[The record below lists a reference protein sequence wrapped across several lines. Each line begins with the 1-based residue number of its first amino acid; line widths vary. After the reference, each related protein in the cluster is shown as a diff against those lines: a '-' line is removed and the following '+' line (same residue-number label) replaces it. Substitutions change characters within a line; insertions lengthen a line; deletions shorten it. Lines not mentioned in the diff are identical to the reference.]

1 MPVFFQFFPAQGGG
15 IALRGRENGEG
26 VAGDGAGDGIPVDP
40 EMNVPDLAQ
49 YTSLTLD
56 QGLLQGP
63 KAEKSSSHRTDS
75 RSAGDKMRKSRGD
88 TGRIFSTSMPTGTS
102 ATAQATRPWL

>member
-15 IALRGRENGEG
+15 ITLRGRENGEG

-40 EMNVPDLAQ
+40 EMNVPDLTQ

-63 KAEKSSSHRTDS
+63 KAEEILVTPHRFAFS
-75 RSAGDKMRKSRGD
+75 RR
-88 TGRIFSTSMPTGTS
+88 
-102 ATAQATRPWL
+102 

>member
-1 MPVFFQFFPAQGGG
+1 MILPFSGIFYAHSSNSLSFFARFMPVFFQFFPAQGGG
-15 IALRGRENGEG
+15 IALRGRENGEF
-26 VAGDGAGDGIPVDP
+26 VAGDGAGDRIPVDP

-63 KAEKSSSHRTDS
+63 KTEEILVTPHRFAFI
-75 RSAGDKMRKSRGD
+75 RR
-88 TGRIFSTSMPTGTS
+88 
-102 ATAQATRPWL
+102 